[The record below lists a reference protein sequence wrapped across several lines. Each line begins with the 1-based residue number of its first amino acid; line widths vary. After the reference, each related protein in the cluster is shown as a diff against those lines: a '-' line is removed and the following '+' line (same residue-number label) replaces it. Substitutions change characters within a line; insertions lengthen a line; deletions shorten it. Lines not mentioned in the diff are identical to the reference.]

1 MLFVRLQQKYVEKMI
16 VELYRYVVLYMKL
29 LLRVLVVWLDEIRV
43 VARLHC
49 LIVRHTET

>member
-1 MLFVRLQQKYVEKMI
+1 MLFVRLQQKYVEMI
-16 VELYRYVVLYMKL
+16 VEPVPGTLYMKL